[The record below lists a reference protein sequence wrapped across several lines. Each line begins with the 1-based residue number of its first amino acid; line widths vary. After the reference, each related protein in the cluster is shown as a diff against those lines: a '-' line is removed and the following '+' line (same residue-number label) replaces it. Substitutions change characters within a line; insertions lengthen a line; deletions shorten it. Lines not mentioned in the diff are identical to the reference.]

1 MRHMNPFRQKEGKE
15 AERRASAAKGR
26 ARMNEEF
33 HKPVMC
39 EEVLSMFH
47 GAKLKVFFDGT
58 TGAGGHAKLL
68 LENHPEIELYIA
80 CDRDPSALEIA
91 AQTLNQ
97 ARHYRG
103 THPGNGPQPRD

>member
-1 MRHMNPFRQKEGKE
+1 
-15 AERRASAAKGR
+15 
-26 ARMNEEF
+26 MNEEF

-91 AQTLNQ
+91 AQTLKPFKEKVKFVHSNH
-97 ARHYRG
+97 ADIDKIIEELSVG
-103 THPGNGPQPRD
+103 AVDGFFLI